1 MNLHK
6 FLRLPKIYYANKS
19 AALIIVIF
27 AMLVLAILGWTLVNL
42 QSGSFLSNLS
52 TLDSERAFNL
62 AEAGQEWAIQQL
74 VLNEAWR
81 TQDTGADADCNDPG
95 DWENYILSPGEYRV
109 CCRNATV
116 SEQLIGN
123 IVIESQGYIPTIAN
137 PRSIR
142 QTKLIL
148 DIGSFDKVL
157 IAKGLFDW
165 SAIHA
170 GSTMD
175 GNIQALNYEGDGD
188 NNPNEEGI
196 DYQSG
201 ASPKP
206 PGTGKNTQ
214 RIIASI
220 PFPTIDMA
228 YYEAQAKT
236 PSYKPLNEDN
246 IWMPPLTATIS
257 EISTD
262 AGKTRLK
269 LVDPI
274 SGLPFEFGLP
284 LIQWN
289 TQSLRNISRG
299 AWQTATTW
307 AEISSVSAADTV
319 TLDTPVDWSVGERI
333 TVIPVIQAISR
344 AGNIYTID
352 FSCDVFTPPFS
363 KWKNEAIRNF
373 SRPTSNNWPYSDW
386 GVITNNPKARQ
397 VEVAIDSSI
406 NLDTSPW
413 KNGEWIGIVKRYNG
427 NVNDEM
433 LWYIM
438 SDALLD
444 LRASNITFKKTAL
457 IAEGDIAIK
466 GAGNEKLHFTQKPS
480 AYPNVGTKKGN
491 VISLDTPGTGN
502 DGARRQRRDF
512 DDLVYTETGTLNFNY
527 MDARAAYGNN
537 IIFDG
542 EIKLKYD
549 KKLDRRLT
557 GFIWGLSN
565 AQWQED

>member
-1 MNLHK
+1 MVKPHDTRRK
-6 FLRLPKIYYANKS
+6 THDAKG

-27 AMLVLAILGWTLVNL
+27 AMLVFAILGWTLVNL

-109 CCRNATV
+109 CCRNATI

-123 IVIESQGYIPTIAN
+123 IVIESQGYIPSVAK

-157 IAKGLFDW
+157 IAKNLFDW

-188 NNPNEEGI
+188 SNPNEEGI
-196 DYQSG
+196 DYRSG
-201 ASPKP
+201 ASPLP
-206 PGTGKNTQ
+206 PGTGKNTL
-214 RIIASI
+214 RIIAST
-220 PFPTIDMA
+220 PFPAIDMA

-246 IWMPPLTATIS
+246 IWAPALTATITNILF
-257 EISTD
+257 EG
-262 AGKTRLK
+262 GKTK
-269 LVDPI
+269 IDIAPAFP
-274 SGLPFEFGLP
+274 GDAT
-284 LIQWN
+284 QWVA
-289 TQSLRNISRG
+289 QAIRNISG
-299 AWQTATTW
+299 GSWQDGTW
-307 AEISSVSAADTV
+307 AVIDAVNASGNTL
-319 TLDTPVDWSVGERI
+319 TLDRVVSWKLGERI
-333 TVIPVIQAISR
+333 TLIPKILSIAR

-386 GVITNNPKARQ
+386 GVITNNPTARQ
-397 VEVAIDSSI
+397 VKVTLDSSV
-406 NLDTSPW
+406 NLDTNPW
-413 KNGEWIGIVKRYNG
+413 TIGQWVGIVKRYNG

-480 AYPNVGTKKGN
+480 AYPNVGTKNGN
-491 VISLDTPGTGN
+491 VISLDTPGSTGN

-512 DDLVYTETGTLNFNY
+512 DDLVYTENGTLNFNY
-527 MDARAAYGNN
+527 LDARAAYGNN

-557 GFIWGLSN
+557 GFVWGLSN
-565 AQWQED
+565 AQWQEE

>member
-1 MNLHK
+1 MSFNK
-6 FLRLPKIYYANKS
+6 FHSEKAV
-19 AALIIVIF
+19 ALIIVIF
-27 AMLVLAILGWTLVNL
+27 AMMLFAMLGLTLANL
-42 QSGSFLSNLS
+42 QSGDFEMNLHA
-52 TLDSERAFNL
+52 LDSEQAFNL
-62 AEAGQEWAIQQL
+62 AEAGQEWAIQKL
-74 VLNEAWR
+74 VLDEAWR
-81 TQDTGADADCNDPG
+81 TDPTNPDDICGNDSQDWQTHD
-95 DWENYILSPGEYRV
+95 LSPGQYQI

-123 IVIESQGYIPTIAN
+123 IVIESQGYIPSIAK

-157 IAKGLFDW
+157 IAKDLFDW
-165 SAIHA
+165 SLIHN
-170 GSTMD
+170 GSTMN

-188 NNPNEEGI
+188 SSHSEDGI
-196 DYQSG
+196 DYRNG
-201 ASPKP
+201 ASPLP

-214 RIIASI
+214 RIVAST
-220 PFPTIDMA
+220 PFPAIDME

-236 PSYKPLNEDN
+236 ASYKPLNEDN

-257 EISTD
+257 EKTTD

-284 LIQWN
+284 LIQWD

-319 TLDTPVDWSVGERI
+319 TLDTTVDDWSVGERI
-333 TVIPVIQAISR
+333 TLIPKIVLPITR
-344 AGNIYTID
+344 TGNTYTIN
-352 FSCDVFTPPFS
+352 FSCDVFTPPYS
-363 KWKNEAIRNF
+363 KWKGEAIRNF
-373 SRPTSNNWPYSDW
+373 SRPTSNDWPYSDW
-386 GVITNNPKARQ
+386 GVITDNPTARQ
-397 VEVAIDSSI
+397 VKVAIDSSI
-406 NLDTSPW
+406 NLDTSPSLRW
-413 KNGEWIGIVKRYNG
+413 NADEWVGIVKRYNDD
-427 NVNDEM
+427 VNDNK

-438 SDALLD
+438 ADALLD
-444 LRASNITFKKTAL
+444 LRDRDVTFKKTAL

-466 GAGNEKLHFTQKPS
+466 GTGNEKLHFTEKPS
-480 AYPNVGTKKGN
+480 AYPNVATKNGN
-491 VISLDTPGTGN
+491 IISLDTPGTGN

-512 DDLVYTETGTLNFNY
+512 DDLVYTENGRLNFNY
-527 MDARAAYGNN
+527 LDARAAYGNN

-549 KKLDRRLT
+549 KKLERRLT

-565 AQWQED
+565 AQWQEQ